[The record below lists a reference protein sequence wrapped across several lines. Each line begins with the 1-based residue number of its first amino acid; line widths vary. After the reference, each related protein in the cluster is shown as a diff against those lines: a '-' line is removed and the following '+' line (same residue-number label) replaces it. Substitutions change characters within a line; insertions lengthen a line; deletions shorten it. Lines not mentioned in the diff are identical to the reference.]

1 MTAIVNPTG
10 PAPLGPPPVPR
21 TPAEAAGPTAA
32 GPTAAG
38 PVGPVL
44 TLPGAADAALVPVT
58 CDGRAVGA
66 FVLADG
72 RVRYRALPAPDRVLA
87 AAAGVT
93 VVALV
98 TAGVAAVARRRPPA
112 IGAVTMGPGGWVSLR
127 GARVPALRPAT
138 PRPWWAR
145 LLRARRLV
153 VQR

>member
-21 TPAEAAGPTAA
+21 APVEAT

-44 TLPGAADAALVPVT
+44 PLPGPADAALVPVT
-58 CDGRAVGA
+58 RDGRAVGA

-87 AAAGVT
+87 TAAGVT

-98 TAGVAAVARRRPPA
+98 TAGVAVVARRRPPA
-112 IGAVTMGPGGWVSLR
+112 IGTVTMGPGGWVSLR

-145 LLRARRLV
+145 LLGAQRLV
-153 VQR
+153 VRR